1 MAFDETKFVQVFFK
15 LGIVRGLVAQVLGTV
30 FGILVV
36 AGIQTLMGVPFAAE
50 PAAVVGAV
58 IGALAFLVG
67 VGAMTDWFKWALGE
81 ETPEH
86 PEPDPTLPGYAKY
99 LGVSLDHKV
108 IGVQYGVTA
117 IILLAIAGTLA
128 LIFRVQLAQAGMT
141 LLSPDMY
148 NTMMGLHGMVMIV
161 ATLLGGAAMSNYLVP
176 LLIGARDMAFPRLNA
191 FAFWIAVPAGL
202 ILVSALFVGGFDTGW
217 VAYPP
222 LSARAPLGMQMF
234 FVGVFLAGWSSILG
248 GINIIVTV
256 AKMRPPSM
264 PLFRMPIFVWASLAT
279 SLIAATA
286 TQFIG
291 LSFQMVSFQRLF
303 GMGFFDP
310 AKGGNP
316 ILFQHLF
323 WFYSHPAVYVF
334 VLPGLGIISE
344 LLPVFSRK
352 PLFGYKWVAMSSMG
366 IALVGY
372 FVWAHHMFTS
382 GMEEYLR
389 VPFMYSTLLVAVPTG
404 IKFFSWVATLWE
416 GKIRLSVPMLFSL
429 GAISVF
435 LLGGLSGPPNGTV
448 STDLHLHDTYW
459 IVGHFHAT
467 MFGGFVFPFIAAVYY
482 WFPKITGRKMN
493 EMLGTVQ
500 FWLLTIGF
508 WLQSLGMMRVGLLGM
523 RRRIFTYDP
532 ALGLDSTHLVISI
545 AGFMVGLSMLI
556 FIINIVRSARR
567 GEIAV
572 GNVWQSRSPEWT
584 LLPNPAPEHNY
595 AQSFVVVG
603 EPYDYGLPNS
613 TYVNQPTGAAA
624 PAE

>member
-1 MAFDETKFVQVFFK
+1 
-15 LGIVRGLVAQVLGTV
+15 
-30 FGILVV
+30 
-36 AGIQTLMGVPFAAE
+36 
-50 PAAVVGAV
+50 
-58 IGALAFLVG
+58 
-67 VGAMTDWFKWALGE
+67 
-81 ETPEH
+81 
-86 PEPDPTLPGYAKY
+86 
-99 LGVSLDHKV
+99 
-108 IGVQYGVTA
+108 
-117 IILLAIAGTLA
+117 
-128 LIFRVQLAQAGMT
+128 
-141 LLSPDMY
+141 
-148 NTMMGLHGMVMIV
+148 
-161 ATLLGGAAMSNYLVP
+161 
-176 LLIGARDMAFPRLNA
+176 
-191 FAFWIAVPAGL
+191 
-202 ILVSALFVGGFDTGW
+202 
-217 VAYPP
+217 
-222 LSARAPLGMQMF
+222 
-234 FVGVFLAGWSSILG
+234 
-248 GINIIVTV
+248 
-256 AKMRPPSM
+256 
-264 PLFRMPIFVWASLAT
+264 
-279 SLIAATA
+279 LIAATA